1 MTRQQAIFVLENVE
15 AHGLAEDAKQL
26 AIEALK
32 TLEEASR
39 YEEKLS
45 YHTNGIIDI
54 ARATLTIDSS
64 TYPIIVTN
72 VTLPPPPK
80 SEFIEMFEHFNNIV
94 PTRNVVIEGFVD
106 WKAMHKEVAE

>member
-1 MTRQQAIFVLENVE
+1 MTRQQAIFVLESVE
-15 AHGLAEDAKQL
+15 AHGLADDAKQL

-72 VTLPPPPK
+72 VTLPPK
-80 SEFIEMFEHFNNIV
+80 SEFVEMFEHFNNIV
-94 PTRNVVIEGFVD
+94 PTRDIVIEGFVD

>member
-1 MTRQQAIFVLENVE
+1 MTRQQAIFVLENVD
-15 AHGLAEDAKQL
+15 AHGLADDAKRL

-32 TLEEASR
+32 TLEEASS

-45 YHTNGIIDI
+45 YQTDGINDI
-54 ARATLTIDSS
+54 ARATLTIDTS

-72 VTLPPPPK
+72 VTLPPK
-80 SEFIEMFEHFNNIV
+80 SEVVEMFEHFNKSIL
-94 PTRNVVIEGFVD
+94 PTKEIVIEGFLD

>member
-1 MTRQQAIFVLENVE
+1 MTRQQAIFVLENVD
-15 AHGLAEDAKQL
+15 AHGLADDAKRI

-32 TLEEASR
+32 TLEEASS

-45 YHTNGIIDI
+45 YQTDGINDI
-54 ARATLTIDSS
+54 ARATLTIDTS

-72 VTLPPPPK
+72 VTLPPPPDSK
-80 SEFIEMFEHFNNIV
+80 FIEMFEHVNKIV
-94 PTRNVVIEGFVD
+94 PSRDIVIEGFLD